1 MYEFTNQRDLR
12 RAFFAENPQAS
23 RRKIRDYRGDGRMYD
38 TDTRVAW
45 CDWLDYCERSGR
57 ISAGLAYRA
66 TLGD

>member
-23 RRKIRDYRGDGRMYD
+23 RRKIRDYRGDGRMHD
-38 TDTRVAW
+38 TDTRVAFV
-45 CDWLDYCERSGR
+45 DWIDDCERSGR
-57 ISAGLAYRA
+57 ISAELAYRA